1 MLRSPE
7 ITPRLRLVRCED
19 VSAKLLG
26 SSSVLVGFSPCG
38 CDGRRPDQWEGLWV
52 YFQIEGILSHMS
64 EAIRHTH
71 AQRLG
76 RFRRPLGAGSPE
88 RKRTVYFGLKKED
101 KTAALGPIFE
111 IWVHCFSGNS
121 CDIDDFKA
129 PRRSQSRNVDREIRT
144 LWRAVARVPIEQRRA
159 AESGVG
165 NFKRRRSVHFLVP
178 GCCYRFHQDRLFLT
192 GSVVFQPRVIR
203 PSRVGLD
210 KQRRAIS
217 ARANRS
223 SANLTWSASDL
234 PTFRSR
240 ASLSCFAIR
249 SINAADVGADQNPAR
264 APT

>member
-1 MLRSPE
+1 
-7 ITPRLRLVRCED
+7 
-19 VSAKLLG
+19 
-26 SSSVLVGFSPCG
+26 
-38 CDGRRPDQWEGLWV
+38 
-52 YFQIEGILSHMS
+52 MS

-192 GSVVFQPRVIR
+192 GSVVFQPGVFRPRVFR

-210 KQRRAIS
+210 RRAIS
-217 ARANRS
+217 ARANCS
-223 SANLTWSASDL
+223 SANLTRSASDL
-234 PTFRSR
+234 PAFWSR
-240 ASLSCFAIR
+240 GSLSCFTIR